1 MLFGDFGTRNDAVTG
16 QAAPHDLKQPSATTT
31 DPTPAFMTRYRLLLC
46 LLLAFKPVVEP
57 REAVV
62 DQAEQPW
69 RVAASSSSAPTEQQN
84 ASRRLVEGLACDVTL
99 YEDFLASDEG
109 QSIFIMATMCESR
122 IVYLKTSR
130 AGAYGPIEQADL
142 RSAMCSDE
150 CLKSDELHQLAMST
164 SRCTCAELS
173 ADTFVRHDF
182 CLDNSA
188 RLLCSHLGE
197 CGHWGCEL
205 EDFMCQRYEW
215 DRLYACAASCNARGV
230 LIVLAA
236 VATGMLLL

>member
-1 MLFGDFGTRNDAVTG
+1 MA
-16 QAAPHDLKQPSATTT
+16 
-31 DPTPAFMTRYRLLLC
+31 RYRLLLC
-46 LLLAFKPVVEP
+46 LLLVNGEVVDP

-69 RVAASSSSAPTEQQN
+69 RVTASSASEPTEQQN
-84 ASRRLVEGLACDVTL
+84 ASRRLVEGLACDVAL
-99 YEDFLASDEG
+99 YDDFLASEEG

-122 IVYLKTSR
+122 ILYLKMSR

-142 RSAMCSDE
+142 RTAMCSDE

-188 RLLCSHLGE
+188 RLLCTHLGE

-215 DRLYACAASCNARGV
+215 DRLYACIASFSAHSI
-230 LIVLAA
+230 LIALAA
-236 VATGMLLL
+236 VAAGMLLL